1 MIPMPIDIDL
11 SQLRLVTEAYLA
23 TLPPVE
29 EDALEVMPP
38 ILQRLLDQAQEQIGN
53 SAFRL
58 ELGAEDAALLRDA
71 LHAQLDAAVE
81 EGDIFALGELPGIIA
96 QLERVA
102 GA

>member
-1 MIPMPIDIDL
+1 MPLDLDI
-11 SQLRLVTEAYLA
+11 SQLRLLSEAYLA

-38 ILQRLLDQAQEQIGN
+38 ILQRLFDQAQDQIGN
-53 SAFRL
+53 NAYRL
-58 ELGAEDAALLRDA
+58 DLGAEDAGILRDA
-71 LHAQLDAAVE
+71 LHSQLEFAAD

-102 GA
+102 ST